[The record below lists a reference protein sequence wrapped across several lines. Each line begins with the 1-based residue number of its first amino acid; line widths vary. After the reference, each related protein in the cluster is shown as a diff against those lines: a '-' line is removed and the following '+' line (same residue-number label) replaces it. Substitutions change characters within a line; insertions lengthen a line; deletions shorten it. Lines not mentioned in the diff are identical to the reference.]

1 MIWIFIFSYGILD
14 VTQLY
19 FQWNLLTEWHILYKS
34 MHKRCIRKKIKT
46 KKIFREV
53 IFINQGWW
61 HDLSWG
67 LEYEIDN
74 ILSKWSPSR
83 DGTLVLRCINLWI
96 LFPVVTCN
104 FFVGWIKSMF
114 MVYYALEY
122 IVRYKLYVA
131 TLKLSTFL
139 FDFLLRILYW
149 GAIKFTIDSF

>member
-1 MIWIFIFSYGILD
+1 MNWTWHKYIFNDISALNDISYKIKCITLH
-14 VTQLY
+14 TK
-19 FQWNLLTEWHILYKS
+19 NL
-34 MHKRCIRKKIKT
+34 KT
-46 KKIFREV
+46 KKILGEV
-53 IFINQGWW
+53 IFINQAWW
-61 HDLSWG
+61 HELSWG

-74 ILSKWSPSR
+74 ILGKWSPSR

-131 TLKLSTFL
+131 TIKFSTFL

>member
-1 MIWIFIFSYGILD
+1 MNFDIFYCIFSVLNDISYTIKCKTLH
-14 VTQLY
+14 TK
-19 FQWNLLTEWHILYKS
+19 NL
-34 MHKRCIRKKIKT
+34 KT
-46 KKIFREV
+46 KKILREV
-53 IFINQGWW
+53 IFINQEWW
-61 HDLSWG
+61 HVLSWG

-74 ILSKWSPSR
+74 ILGKWSPSR

-122 IVRYKLYVA
+122 IVRYKLYVV
-131 TLKLSTFL
+131 TIKLSTFL